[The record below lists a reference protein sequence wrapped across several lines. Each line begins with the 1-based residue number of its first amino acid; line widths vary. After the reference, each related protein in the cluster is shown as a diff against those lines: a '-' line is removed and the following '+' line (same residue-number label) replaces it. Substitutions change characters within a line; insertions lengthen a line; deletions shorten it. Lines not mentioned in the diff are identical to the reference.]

1 MEGRQGEEAAQAEVM
16 AGVPAALV
24 LTFQTP
30 CGCHQLSPKSGGRAQ
45 PPAGSL
51 QQGWGK
57 WSRWTEA
64 TTSERLRAPG
74 RASQVLTP
82 QTPALPNVLHVI

>member
-1 MEGRQGEEAAQAEVM
+1 MAA
-16 AGVPAALV
+16 VPAALV

-30 CGCHQLSPKSGGRAQ
+30 CGCHPLSPKSGGWVQ
-45 PPAGSL
+45 PPPGSL
-51 QQGWGK
+51 QKRWGK

-64 TTSERLRAPG
+64 TPSGGLRAPG

-82 QTPALPNVLHVI
+82 QMPALTNALHVI

>member
-1 MEGRQGEEAAQAEVM
+1 MKGHQGEEAGEAEDT

-30 CGCHQLSPKSGGRAQ
+30 CGCHQLLPKSGGQ
-45 PPAGSL
+45 VQPPPQLPPAGV
-51 QQGWGK
+51 GK

-64 TTSERLRAPG
+64 TPSG
-74 RASQVLTP
+74 GSGP
-82 QTPALPNVLHVI
+82 QAEHHRC